1 MIPQNDGA
9 AAPGAGGRNGPVQSD
24 GESLPLPGL
33 SGSVPAM
40 HRVSDLGRP
49 LEGALWMAGAG
60 LSFVGVNG
68 IVRYLGT
75 ELPAAQSAFI
85 RFGFGLLF
93 LLPALW
99 TMRGMRIG
107 PEVGRL
113 FLGRGGL
120 HVVAVVLWFYAMA
133 RVPVA
138 EMAAI
143 GFLGPVIVLVIGGL
157 LLGEGLGARRVMA
170 VLVAV
175 AGGLIVLRP
184 GMRDLSLGHLSQL
197 GATVFFSLSY
207 IIAKRLSREAPAS
220 VIVAMLSVTVTLG
233 LMPLALWQWQP
244 VRWEQCAWLAAV
256 AALATLGHYAM
267 ARAFRAAP
275 LAVTQPVTFLQL
287 IWAALLGALAF
298 GEPVEAWVLAGGALI
313 ILAIS
318 ANTWAEARR
327 DRLAPALVEEP

>member
-1 MIPQNDGA
+1 MRA
-9 AAPGAGGRNGPVQSD
+9 A
-24 GESLPLPGL
+24 
-33 SGSVPAM
+33 
-40 HRVSDLGRP
+40 SDLGRP

-85 RFGFGLLF
+85 RFGFGLMF

-99 TMRGMRIG
+99 SMRGMRFQPG
-107 PEVGRL
+107 VGRL
-113 FLGRGGL
+113 FLGRGAL
-120 HVVAVVLWFYAMA
+120 HVVAVILWFYAMA

-143 GFLGPVIVLVIGGL
+143 GFLGPVMVLVIGGL
-157 LLGEGLGARRVMA
+157 ILGEGLGARRIAA

-184 GMRDLSLGHLSQL
+184 GVRELSPGHLSQL
-197 GATVFFSLSY
+197 GATVFFSMSY

-220 VIVAMLSVTVTLG
+220 VIVAVLSVTVTLG
-233 LMPLALWQWQP
+233 LMPLAVMQWQP
-244 VRWEQCAWLAAV
+244 VRLEQLGWLATV
-256 AALATLGHYAM
+256 AGLATLGHYAM

-287 IWAALLGALAF
+287 IWAAMLGALAF
-298 GEPVEAWVLAGGALI
+298 GEPVEPWVLAGGGLI

-327 DRLAPALVEEP
+327 DRVAPAVVDDL

>member
-1 MIPQNDGA
+1 MTA
-9 AAPGAGGRNGPVQSD
+9 VQ
-24 GESLPLPGL
+24 
-33 SGSVPAM
+33 A
-40 HRVSDLGRP
+40 SDLGRP
-49 LEGALWMAGAG
+49 LEGALWMMGAG

-85 RFGFGLLF
+85 RFGFGLMF

-99 TMRGMRIG
+99 AMRGMQFRPG
-107 PEVGRL
+107 VGRM
-113 FLGRGGL
+113 FLGRGAL
-120 HVVAVVLWFYAMA
+120 HVVAVILWFYAMA

-143 GFLGPVIVLVIGGL
+143 AFLGPVMVLVIGGL
-157 LLGEGLGARRVMA
+157 LLGEGLGARRIAA
-170 VLVAV
+170 VVVAV

-184 GMRDLSLGHLSQL
+184 GVRELSLGHLSQL
-197 GATVFFSLSY
+197 GATVFFSMSY

-220 VIVAMLSVTVTLG
+220 VIVGVLSVTVTLG
-233 LMPLALWQWQP
+233 LLPLAMMQWQP
-244 VRWEQCAWLAAV
+244 VRLEQVGWLACV
-256 AALATLGHYAM
+256 AGLATLGHYAM

-287 IWAALLGALAF
+287 IWAAVLGALAF
-298 GEPVEAWVLAGGALI
+298 GEPVEVWVMAGGGLI

-318 ANTWAEARR
+318 VNTWAEARR
-327 DRLAPALVEEP
+327 DRVGPVVVDDL

>member
-1 MIPQNDGA
+1 MSAADG
-9 AAPGAGGRNGPVQSD
+9 P
-24 GESLPLPGL
+24 
-33 SGSVPAM
+33 
-40 HRVSDLGRP
+40 SDLGRP

-85 RFGFGLLF
+85 RFGFGLLI

-99 TMRGMRIG
+99 AMRGMRFRPG
-107 PEVGRL
+107 VGRL
-113 FLGRGGL
+113 FLGRGAL
-120 HVVAVVLWFYAMA
+120 HVVAVILWFYAMA

-143 GFLGPVIVLVIGGL
+143 AFLGPVIVLVIGGL
-157 LLGEGLGARRVMA
+157 MLGEGLGARRVAA
-170 VLVAV
+170 VLVAI

-184 GMRDLSLGHLSQL
+184 GLRDLTLGHLAQL
-197 GATVFFSLSY
+197 GATVFFAMSY

-220 VIVAMLSVTVTLG
+220 SIVAVLSVTVTLG
-233 LMPLALWQWQP
+233 LLPLALVQWQP
-244 VRWEQCAWLAAV
+244 VRLEQLGWLACV

-287 IWAALLGALAF
+287 IWAAMLGALAF
-298 GEPVEAWVLAGGALI
+298 GEPVEVWVLAGGALI

-318 ANTWAEARR
+318 ANTWAEARVGR
-327 DRLAPALVEEP
+327 AGPVVVEDL

>member
-1 MIPQNDGA
+1 
-9 AAPGAGGRNGPVQSD
+9 
-24 GESLPLPGL
+24 
-33 SGSVPAM
+33 
-40 HRVSDLGRP
+40 
-49 LEGALWMAGAG
+49 MAGAG

-85 RFGFGLLF
+85 RFGFGLMF

-99 TMRGMRIG
+99 AMRGTRFSPG
-107 PEVGRL
+107 VGRM
-113 FLGRGGL
+113 FLVRGGL
-120 HVVAVVLWFYAMA
+120 HVVAVILWFYAMA

-143 GFLGPVIVLVIGGL
+143 GFLGPVMVLVIGGL
-157 LLGEGLGARRVMA
+157 MLGEGLGARRVAA

-184 GMRDLSLGHLSQL
+184 GVRELSLGHLSQL
-197 GATVFFSLSY
+197 GATVFFSMSY

-220 VIVAMLSVTVTLG
+220 VIVAVLSVTVTLG
-233 LMPLALWQWQP
+233 LAPLALVQWQP
-244 VRWEQCAWLAAV
+244 VRVEQVGWLACV
-256 AALATLGHYAM
+256 AGLATLGHYAM

-287 IWAALLGALAF
+287 LWAAMLGALAF
-298 GEPVEAWVLAGGALI
+298 GEPVEVWVMAGGGLI

-318 ANTWAEARR
+318 VNTWAEARR
-327 DRLAPALVEEP
+327 DRVGPVVVDDL

>member
-1 MIPQNDGA
+1 
-9 AAPGAGGRNGPVQSD
+9 
-24 GESLPLPGL
+24 
-33 SGSVPAM
+33 
-40 HRVSDLGRP
+40 
-49 LEGALWMAGAG
+49 MAGAG

-85 RFGFGLLF
+85 RFGFGLMF

-99 TMRGMRIG
+99 AMRGMRFSPG
-107 PEVGRL
+107 VGRM
-113 FLGRGGL
+113 FLVRGGL
-120 HVVAVVLWFYAMA
+120 HVVAVILWFYAMA

-143 GFLGPVIVLVIGGL
+143 GFLGPVMVLVIGGL
-157 LLGEGLGARRVMA
+157 MLGEGLGARRVAA

-184 GMRDLSLGHLSQL
+184 GVRELSLGHLSQL
-197 GATVFFSLSY
+197 GATVFFSMSY

-220 VIVAMLSVTVTLG
+220 VIVAVLSVTVTLG
-233 LMPLALWQWQP
+233 LAPLALVQWEP
-244 VRWEQCAWLAAV
+244 VRVEQVGWLACV
-256 AALATLGHYAM
+256 AGLATLGHYAM

-287 IWAALLGALAF
+287 LWAAMLGALAF
-298 GEPVEAWVLAGGALI
+298 GEPVEVWVMAGGGLI

-327 DRLAPALVEEP
+327 DRVGPVVVDDL

>member
-1 MIPQNDGA
+1 MRA
-9 AAPGAGGRNGPVQSD
+9 VQ
-24 GESLPLPGL
+24 
-33 SGSVPAM
+33 A
-40 HRVSDLGRP
+40 SDLGRP

-99 TMRGMRIG
+99 AVRGMRFAPG
-107 PEVGRL
+107 VGRM
-113 FLGRGGL
+113 FLGRGAL
-120 HVVAVVLWFYAMA
+120 HVVAVILWFYAMA

-143 GFLGPVIVLVIGGL
+143 AFLGPVMVLVIGGL
-157 LLGEGLGARRVMA
+157 LLGEGLGARRIAA
-170 VLVAV
+170 VCVAV

-184 GMRDLSLGHLSQL
+184 GVRELSLGHLSQL
-197 GATVFFSLSY
+197 GATVFFSMSY

-220 VIVAMLSVTVTLG
+220 AIVAVLSLTVTLG
-233 LMPLALWQWQP
+233 LLPLALAQWQP
-244 VRWEQCAWLAAV
+244 VRVEQVAWLACV

-287 IWAALLGALAF
+287 IWAAMLGALAF
-298 GEPVEAWVLAGGALI
+298 GEPVEPWVLAGGGLI

-327 DRLAPALVEEP
+327 DRVGPAAADDL